1 MEPET
6 FFLIVTVIKI
16 TVCFCL
22 TFLQEGFILG
32 ESKIEEQVTINDSQA
47 DHIHIEE
54 IYSELDLDTPR
65 IRSLDKASFFLKQ
78 MYRSTFPAMN

>member
-1 MEPET
+1 MESET
-6 FFLIVTVIKI
+6 FFLIKI

-54 IYSELDLDTPR
+54 IYSELYLDTLR
-65 IRSLDKASFFLKQ
+65 IRSLDKASFFPQTDVQKHLPCHELNK
-78 MYRSTFPAMN
+78 

>member
-1 MEPET
+1 M
-6 FFLIVTVIKI
+6 
-16 TVCFCL
+16 TVCFRL

-54 IYSELDLDTPR
+54 IYSELYLDALR
-65 IRSLDKASFFLKQ
+65 IRSLDKAFFFFF
-78 MYRSTFPAMN
+78 FPP